1 MSVNKT
7 LGRGLNALLGKDV
20 GNETVSSGNIKEVA
34 LSDLEPSSFQPRR
47 YFDEEAINDLVESVA
62 SRGVIQ
68 PLIVREKINE
78 EGKYEI
84 IGGERRYRAAKRAGL
99 VRVPVIVK
107 IFSDKEALEVAL
119 IENLQRQ
126 DLNPLE
132 EAEGY
137 RRLMDEFQNTQ
148 EDLAHSVGKSR
159 SHIAN
164 SIRLLALPDAV
175 KERIES
181 GALTAG
187 HARTLVT
194 AKNPEELADIIIS
207 KGLNVRQA
215 ERLVQNIRDKK
226 EKPAKKTK
234 NRQDECDD
242 LAEKLSRSLGVNVGI
257 KIRSRGGSLI
267 LNYDTLEQLDMLI
280 RRLCGVPAQT
290 RQTEDFSDEDEQIVF
305 EEGFDASF
313 EDESS
318 DNIEGL

>member
-226 EKPAKKTK
+226 EKPAKKMK

-305 EEGFDASF
+305 EEDFDASF

>member
-305 EEGFDASF
+305 EEDFDASF

>member
-20 GNETVSSGNIKEVA
+20 GNETVSSGSIKEVA

-226 EKPAKKTK
+226 EKPAKKMK

-305 EEGFDASF
+305 EEDFDASF